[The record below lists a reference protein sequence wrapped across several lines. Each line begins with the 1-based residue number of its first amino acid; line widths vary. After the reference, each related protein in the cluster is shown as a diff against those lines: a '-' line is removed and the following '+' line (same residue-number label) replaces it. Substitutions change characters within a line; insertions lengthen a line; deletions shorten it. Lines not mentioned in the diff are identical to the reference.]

1 MHELSLCQ
9 SLCQSLEQEIR
20 TRQLT
25 RVLSVQ
31 LTVGSLSCVE
41 PQALEFCFGA
51 MDKAA
56 ALDGCRLHIR
66 RQPGNAYCRQCASCY
81 PLEHWLDPC
90 PLCGALE
97 RDLQGGDDVLIEQM
111 EAY

>member
-20 TRQLT
+20 TRRLT

-31 LTVGSLSCVE
+31 LAVGSLSCVE

-56 ALDGCRLHIR
+56 PLNGCKLYIR
-66 RQPGNAYCRQCASCY
+66 RQPGDARCRQCASCY

-90 PLCGALE
+90 PACGALE
-97 RDLQGGDDVLIEQM
+97 RDLAGGDDVLIEQM